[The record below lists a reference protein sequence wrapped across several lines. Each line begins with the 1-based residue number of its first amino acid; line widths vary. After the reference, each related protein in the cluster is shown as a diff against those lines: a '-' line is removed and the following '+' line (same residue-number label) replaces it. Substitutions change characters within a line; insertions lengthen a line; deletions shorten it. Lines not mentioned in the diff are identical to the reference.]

1 MAEHNEIGKKGENIA
16 FNYLKDN
23 SYEILHQNHRIG
35 RAEFDF
41 ICRNI
46 KKELIFVEV
55 KTRFSEED
63 NPEIAIS
70 KHKENMLKDGA
81 SDFKEKNNLCEES
94 FFEIIAINLLK
105 NEKYKIF
112 HIKDALY

>member
-1 MAEHNEIGKKGENIA
+1 
-16 FNYLKDN
+16 
-23 SYEILHQNHRIG
+23 
-35 RAEFDF
+35 
-41 ICRNI
+41 
-46 KKELIFVEV
+46 
-55 KTRFSEED
+55 
-63 NPEIAIS
+63 
-70 KHKENMLKDGA
+70 MLKDGA

>member
-46 KKELIFVEV
+46 KKELIFVAL
-55 KTRFSEED
+55 SESGRYSFL
-63 NPEIAIS
+63 I
-70 KHKENMLKDGA
+70 LKPVD
-81 SDFKEKNNLCEES
+81 EL
-94 FFEIIAINLLK
+94 
-105 NEKYKIF
+105 
-112 HIKDALY
+112 

>member
-1 MAEHNEIGKKGENIA
+1 MAEHNEIGKKREQIA
-16 FNYLKDN
+16 YNYLIDN
-23 SYEILHQNHRIG
+23 NYEIVHQNHRIG

-41 ICRNI
+41 ICRNFR
-46 KKELIFVEV
+46 KELIFVEV

-63 NPEIAIS
+63 HPEIAIS

-81 SDFKEKNNLCEES
+81 SAYKEKNNLCEES